1 MSSVDQNQ
9 PLRDVL
15 ALLTATQTDP
25 TGTSPASQ
33 AATAHMQTD
42 TRLHL
47 CKMIGSAV
55 GIIHALTLA
64 HPDTQDTIRQLA
76 YSAAQPTKDPT

>member
-1 MSSVDQNQ
+1 MTADQNQ

-25 TGTSPASQ
+25 TSTGPVSQ

-64 HPDTQDTIRQLA
+64 HPDTADTLQRLA
-76 YSAAQPTKDPT
+76 YTAAQPTTD